1 MLPKN
6 LLSDFEKLSI
16 SKNTIDIS
24 FETNTNNNS
33 INTNQENRDS
43 KEKSEIKKNRCT
55 HDQCKKKVGLLG
67 FDCKCGGYYCANHRH
82 TDQHNCKSLQEIIKN
97 ERDILA
103 KQNLKVV
110 AEKLEKI

>member
-16 SKNTIDIS
+16 SKNTIGINFD
-24 FETNTNNNS
+24 T
-33 INTNQENRDS
+33 NTNQEN

-82 TDQHNCKSLQEIIKN
+82 TDQHNCKSLQDIIKN

-103 KQNLKVV
+103 KQNLKVI
-110 AEKLEKI
+110 ADKLEKI